1 MKKPSDPDGLS
12 VSELIG
18 LGSQSAR
25 KSYYPELT
33 ARMAELEAERNRYK
47 WLFENALH
55 GIFQASLSGGLRA
68 ANPALASM
76 LGDDDVATTLA
87 RCTTLAALFADPQD
101 AREVQRRVIA
111 EGRIVGYT
119 TRLRGRGGRSVPV
132 AMTVVKKPSN
142 DEELVVEAFVADIT
156 EREQARRRLEQLNE
170 QLEARVQDRTRA
182 LERLNEELRQE
193 IGERRRIEAE
203 LREARDAAQQANR
216 SKDRYLA
223 AASHDLLQ
231 PMNAAR
237 LLVATLLER
246 RLETEVSEL
255 AQRIHLSLEGAE
267 ELLTDLL
274 DIARLDQDRVEPQ
287 LEPFALRDLT
297 DSLAAEFSSLAAGQ
311 GLGFHHCVADAW
323 IVSDYRLLARVLRNL
338 LSNACRYTRKGGV
351 LLGARRRGEA
361 LWIEVW
367 DSGVGIPV
375 DQLGAIF
382 QEFHQVGVRHA
393 RDRKG
398 VGLGLAIVERI
409 VSRLGHEV
417 TVRSWPGRGSCFA
430 VRVPLGAAGCRQR
443 LTALS
448 PAPETGLSGYR
459 VLVIDNEPSIL
470 TSMEG
475 LLGGWGMACS
485 LALDAEEALA
495 VSPQPPDLLLVDL
508 HLDDGLTGDE
518 LVLRLREHWGCP
530 QLPAVIITAERSD
543 AWMQHLR
550 AASLPYLNKPLRPGK
565 LRAVLSQLLSHS
577 DQE

>member
-76 LGDDDVATTLA
+76 LGDDDVAATLA
-87 RCTTLAALFADPQD
+87 RCTTLAALFADPAD
-101 AREVQRRVIA
+101 ACEVQRRLLA
-111 EGRIVGYT
+111 EGRLVGYT
-119 TRLRGRGGRSVPV
+119 THLRGGGGRSVPV
-132 AMTVVKKPSN
+132 AMTVVQKPTS
-142 DEELVVEAFVADIT
+142 DEEVVMEAFVADIT

-170 QLEARVQDRTRA
+170 QLEARVQDRTRE
-182 LERLNEELRQE
+182 LERLNDELRQE
-193 IGERRRIEAE
+193 IAERRRIEAE
-203 LREARDAAQQANR
+203 LREARDAAEQANR

-231 PMNAAR
+231 PMNSAR

-246 RLETEVSEL
+246 RLAGEVQDL

-297 DSLAAEFSSLAAGQ
+297 ESLAAEFSSLADSQ
-311 GLGFHHCVADAW
+311 GLAFRHCVTDAW
-323 IVSDYRLLARVLRNL
+323 VVSDYRLLARVLRNL
-338 LSNACRYTRKGGV
+338 LANACRYTRQGGV
-351 LLGARRRGEA
+351 LLGTRRRGEA

-367 DSGVGIPV
+367 DSGSGIPA

-382 QEFHQVGVRHA
+382 REFHQVGARHA

-409 VSRLGHEV
+409 VARLEHEV

-430 VRVPLGAAGCRQR
+430 VRVPLGPSGRQPRLAAPP
-443 LTALS
+443 ALS
-448 PAPETGLSGYR
+448 EAGLSGYR

-470 TSMEG
+470 ASMQD
-475 LLGGWGMACS
+475 LLGGWGMTCM

-495 VSPQPPDLLLVDL
+495 ASPPPPDLLLVDL
-508 HLDDGLTGDE
+508 HLDEGLTGDE
-518 LVLRLREHWGCP
+518 LVRWLREHWGRP

-543 AWMQHLR
+543 AWLQRLR
-550 AASLPYLNKPLRPGK
+550 AARLPYLNKPLRPGK
-565 LRAVLSQLLSHS
+565 LRAVLSQLLSS
-577 DQE
+577 TGEE